1 VGEVK
6 TATLHADGPALELGA
21 TGWQYGG

>member
-6 TATLHADGPALELGA
+6 TATLQADGPALELA
-21 TGWQYGG
+21 STGWQYGG